1 MPMGQEGIQ
10 CWCFGSRTA
19 TPRPQSDCSA
29 WVEEVHPL
37 PGQDAL
43 VRFTD
48 PTTRNDASRMTPGHE
63 HNYY

>member
-1 MPMGQEGIQ
+1 MLVHRFAHGN
-10 CWCFGSRTA
+10 
-19 TPRPQSDCSA
+19 TPAQSDCSA
-29 WVEEVHPL
+29 LVEEVHPL

-48 PTTRNDASRMTPGHE
+48 ATTRNDASRMTPGHE